1 MYIYIYICMYVYMLF
16 VYSIILFNLIQTV
29 SAVLLVLFVPF
40 CIIRTSYI
48 VLLLQY
54 YDILLFIII
63 LLKYCHTLFMY

>member
-1 MYIYIYICMYVYMLF
+1 MYVYMLF